1 MSEVLAALAVAK
13 MQLPALAGP
22 FFEGAVKRFLDE
34 PQAVLVVTAML
45 TAAAKVRGS
54 WSLE

>member
-13 MQLPALAGP
+13 MQLPPLAGP
-22 FFEGAVKRFLDE
+22 FFEGAVKRFLED
-34 PQAVLVVTAML
+34 PKAVLVVTAML

-54 WSLE
+54 WTLD